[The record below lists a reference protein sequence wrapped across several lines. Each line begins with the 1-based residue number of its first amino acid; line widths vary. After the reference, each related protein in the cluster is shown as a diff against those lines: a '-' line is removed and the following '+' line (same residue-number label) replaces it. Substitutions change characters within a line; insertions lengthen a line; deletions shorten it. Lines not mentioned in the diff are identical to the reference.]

1 MKVWSE
7 RSKEIAYLLNPAFCG
22 EILYKAIEGYQ
33 SIYPIMPFSLIF
45 LILPLML
52 YDKTFETFSM
62 KISHLSRW
70 IQSKPEILYGL
81 EYRIKDYKQ
90 LTQEAILFLINQNA
104 IVLCNGGFA
113 VITQGKKKI
122 QKNEKYLYHFSDK
135 AYKFGI
141 FLAKAG
147 SPENVYMILGVMP

>member
-33 SIYPIMPFSLIF
+33 SIYPIMPFPLIF

-62 KISHLSRW
+62 KITHLSRW
-70 IQSKPEILYGL
+70 VQSKPEILYGL

-104 IVLCNGGFA
+104 IALYNGGFA
-113 VITQGKKKI
+113 VISQGKKKI
-122 QKNEKYLYHFSDK
+122 SKSEKYLYHFSDK

>member
-33 SIYPIMPFSLIF
+33 KICPIMPFSLIF

-52 YDKTFETFSM
+52 YDKTFETFSL

-90 LTQEAILFLINQNA
+90 LTQEAILFLIKQNA

-122 QKNEKYLYHFSDK
+122 SKNEKYLYHFSDK